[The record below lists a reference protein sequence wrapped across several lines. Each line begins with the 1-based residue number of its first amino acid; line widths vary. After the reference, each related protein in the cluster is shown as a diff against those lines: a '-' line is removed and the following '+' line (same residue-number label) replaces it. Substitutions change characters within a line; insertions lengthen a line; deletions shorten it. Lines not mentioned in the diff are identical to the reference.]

1 MSMRIFMVN
10 CCFIHSSFANNFLLF
25 CFSQL
30 PISTTGLHRLTA
42 SFDKI
47 FLTLSRDVIEFFLQQ
62 CSTNYSIFRNEC
74 NVIKINLAK
83 LCHGCIALFIYSSRF
98 AKFLT
103 FTDFSEE
110 KRRKKYESLYCVKW
124 NAHLQVCC
132 CYYDLRVV
140 RHRKL
145 SCWWYH

>member
-1 MSMRIFMVN
+1 MVN

-47 FLTLSRDVIEFFLQQ
+47 LLTLSRDVIEFYLQQ

-83 LCHGCIALFIYSSRF
+83 LCHGFIALFIYSSRF

-110 KRRKKYESLYCVKW
+110 KRRKKYESLYCVNEMPIFK
-124 NAHLQVCC
+124 C
-132 CYYDLRVV
+132 VV
-140 RHRKL
+140 VTMICAL
-145 SCWWYH
+145 LDTGSCHVDDIIK